1 MSYFQRVCEH
11 PKKLCVTLTAAFWG
25 LEIWQIEAGREPGGV
40 IAPTPGPYRKSFVV
54 RAPFGMGKNNYG
66 LQTRDMA
73 KAGVFAANAAARDG
87 SLSYASAATIG
98 ERWLQFADWAR
109 AEEGIKWMEDVD
121 RETVVAYGQELA
133 ERVAAGEMA
142 ASTAQNYMSAVNT
155 VMSLATHGQ
164 WKSVSPTNCGIDQRS
179 SIRESA
185 PGALDREAYAR
196 AVGAVRAE
204 VGERAAAVVELCREL
219 GLRSKEASLI
229 DARSALTEAL
239 SRGAITI
246 SEGTKGGRERE
257 VPIASERQLEALS
270 KAAEAQFLSRSL
282 IPSEMS
288 WREWREG
295 ELRDAREVVQ
305 AYTGGG
311 LHDLR
316 AAYACERYESL
327 TGYAAPV
334 VAGERLA
341 DRELDREAREQIAEE
356 LGHGRI
362 DVVSEYVG
370 GR

>member
-1 MSYFQRVCEH
+1 M
-11 PKKLCVTLTAAFWG
+11 
-25 LEIWQIEAGREPGGV
+25 AGREPGGV
-40 IAPTPGPYRKSFVV
+40 IAPTPGPIPKGV

-98 ERWLQFADWAR
+98 ERWGQFADWAR

-142 ASTAQNYMSAVNT
+142 ASTAQNYLSAVNT
-155 VMSLATHGQ
+155 VMGLATKGQ
-164 WKSVSPTNCGIDQRS
+164 WESVSPTKDCGIDQRS

-185 PGALDREAYAR
+185 PGALDREAYSR
-196 AVGAVRAE
+196 ALDAVRSE
-204 VGERAAAVVELCREL
+204 LGDRAAAVVDLAREF

-229 DARSALTEAL
+229 DARAAYAEAL
-239 SRGAITI
+239 SRGVISV
-246 SEGTKGGRERE
+246 SEGTKGGRHRE
-257 VPIASERQLEALS
+257 IPITSEKQLVALFNASQ
-270 KAAEAQFLSRSL
+270 AQGSDRSM
-282 IPSEMS
+282 IPADQTWKS
-288 WREWREG
+288 WREG
-295 ELRDAREVVQ
+295 TLRDAREIVQ
-305 AYTGGG
+305 QHTGGG

-316 AAYACERYESL
+316 SAYACERYEQL
-327 TGYAAPV
+327 TGHAAPV
-334 VAGERLA
+334 AGGELA
-341 DRELDREAREQIAEE
+341 DRQADREAREQIALE
-356 LGHGRI
+356 LGHGRV